1 MADDRAGGA
10 GGAGRA
16 GAPAQISIV
25 SPAADLARCRWLVLS
40 PHLDDAA
47 LSCGGALAL
56 FAAMGDAPAVL
67 TICAGQPVGPL
78 TDFARFQHA
87 RWGDPVDLV
96 GARRDEDR
104 RALALLGA
112 TPIWLDVPD
121 CIYRG
126 DRYTTEATLFG
137 PIAPDEAALVA
148 GIAAV
153 IDALWRATARA
164 TIVAPLGIGRHVD
177 HQLTRAAAEQL
188 VAAGRRVCWCE
199 DFPYVARPNGEAQRR
214 ALTADLHPELIP
226 IDAVLERKVA
236 AIAAYTSQL
245 PVLFGATAAM
255 ASAVRAFA
263 AAVGGAKP
271 AERLWHAAGDQAD
284 GERPS
289 GTG

>member
-1 MADDRAGGA
+1 M
-10 GGAGRA
+10 
-16 GAPAQISIV
+16 

-87 RWGDPVDLV
+87 RWGDPADLV

-137 PIAPDEAALVA
+137 PVAPDEAALIA

-153 IDALWRATARA
+153 VDALWRATARA

-177 HQLTRAAAEQL
+177 HQLTRAAVERL
-188 VAAGRRVCWCE
+188 VAAGRRVCWYE
-199 DFPYVARPNGEAQRR
+199 DFPYVARPGGETQQR
-214 ALTADLHPELIP
+214 ALTATMAATWIAIGEYLD
-226 IDAVLERKVA
+226 RKIE
-236 AIAAYTSQL
+236 AIATYASQV
-245 PVLFGATAAM
+245 PTLFGSTEGM
-255 ASAVRAFA
+255 TSAVRRFA
-263 AAVGGAKP
+263 YPLGARLP
-271 AERLWHAAGDQAD
+271 GERLWYPA
-284 GERPS
+284 E
-289 GTG
+289 